1 MRLKYI
7 SICVLLAIMAS
18 CKEQAADPKDDTKRY
33 CLSDT
38 MKQMIR
44 IDTVQY
50 CNISKT
56 TKLSGQV
63 SFDEN
68 KVIKVFPR
76 SSGQVLE
83 CKVSLG
89 DKVSA
94 GQVLAVI
101 KSADVAGNYAD
112 LESADAD
119 IATAKRELD
128 NAESLYKSGISSER
142 EYTEAKDN
150 YAKALAAKRK
160 IQSLISITGGAGA
173 NASGTYVLTSPI
185 NGFIVEKNTNAGS
198 FIRADNSE
206 SIFTI
211 SNLRDVWVIA
221 NVFEND
227 ISKIH
232 PQSNVQVTTIAYPDK
247 KYNGTVDNI
256 SSTLDPE
263 DKTLKVRIKLSNPDM
278 LLKPQMFATVIVS
291 DTTGIQSTCIPS
303 SAIIADN
310 GMNYII
316 EYNSDCDLKVI
327 PVSVISV
334 QDNKTFIQS
343 TVRPGQLVITGNE
356 LLLYQQLMG
365 E

>member
-1 MRLKYI
+1 MQLKYI
-7 SICVLLAIMAS
+7 SIGALLAMMVS
-18 CKEQAADPKDDTKRY
+18 CKDQPADPAPDLKKY

-38 MKQMIR
+38 MKKMITL
-44 IDTVQY
+44 DTVQY

-68 KVIKVFPR
+68 KVIKIFPR
-76 SSGQVLE
+76 SGGQVIE

-101 KSADVAGNYAD
+101 KSADVAGSYAD

-128 NAESLYKSGISSER
+128 NAESLYKNGISSER

-160 IQSLISITGGAGA
+160 IQSLININGGSNA

-185 NGFIVEKNTNAGS
+185 SGFIVEKNTNAGS
-198 FIRADNSE
+198 FIRGDNAE
-206 SIFTI
+206 SLFTI
-211 SNLRDVWVIA
+211 SDLKDVWVFA

-227 ISKIH
+227 IAKVH
-232 PQSNVQVTTIAYPDK
+232 VQSNVQVTTIAYPDK
-247 KYNGTVDNI
+247 IYNGTVDNV

-278 LLKPQMFATVIVS
+278 LLKPEMFATVMVS
-291 DTTGIQSTCIPS
+291 DTTGTQSTCIPS

-310 GMNYII
+310 GMNYVIA
-316 EYNSDCDLKVI
+316 YNSDCDLNVM
-327 PVSVISV
+327 PVNIISV

-343 TVRPGQLVITGNE
+343 NIRPGQLVVKGNE